1 MGLPRATSLRT
12 SGDSLPRER
21 RLGDAPAPGAICACT
36 PDLEVGAP
44 AVGTA
49 VAEFAAAAP
58 PGEDPHPGSTA
69 PSASAA
75 AKIAPVAVAR
85 RHCIQQR

>member
-1 MGLPRATSLRT
+1 M
-12 SGDSLPRER
+12 R
-21 RLGDAPAPGAICACT
+21 RLGDAPVTESFRACT
-36 PDLEVGAP
+36 PDLEVEVP
-44 AVGTA
+44 AAGTA